1 MIKQAIIPL
10 AGLGTRLLPLTS
22 VFAKELLPINGKPGI
37 EYILDECISAGI
49 KEVIFI
55 ISQKKLMI
63 KKYFYN
69 DKFYKD
75 IIKKK
80 RDPRIIQEYKKILK
94 YKKMIKFVFQDK
106 PLGTGDAVLK
116 TKKYIKDKYFLMLL
130 PDDLIVKNNCS
141 KSMIAVH
148 KKYNSSVMASM
159 KVNKREVSRWGI
171 YNVKNKINKNNFTI
185 KNVVEK
191 PSIKLA
197 PSNNAV
203 IGRYIL
209 PKIIFN
215 KLSKLKPG
223 KGGEIHITDAIQSLI
238 SENYKFIG
246 HNFSGK
252 YLDCGTMKGYIN
264 STLEISKIWNF
275 AWLGQVT

>member
-37 EYILDECISAGI
+37 EYILDECIEAGI

-69 DKFYKD
+69 DRFYKD
-75 IIKKK
+75 IIKRKN
-80 RDPRIIQEYKKILK
+80 DPRIIKEYKKILK

-106 PLGTGDAVLK
+106 PLGTGDAVFK
-116 TKKYIKDKYFLMLL
+116 TKRFIKDKYFLMLL
-130 PDDLIVKNNCS
+130 PDDLIIKKNCS
-141 KSMIAVH
+141 KSMITTH
-148 KKYNSSVMASM
+148 KKFNSSVMASM
-159 KVNKREVSRWGI
+159 KVNKKDVSRWGI
-171 YNVKNKINKNNFTI
+171 YDIKKKIDNMNFII
-185 KNVVEK
+185 KSVVEK
-191 PSIKLA
+191 PTAKDA

-209 PKIIFN
+209 PKTIFN
-215 KLSKLKPG
+215 KLNNLKPS

-238 SENYKFIG
+238 NDNNKFVG

-264 STLEISKIWNF
+264 STLEIAKK
-275 AWLGQVT
+275 

>member
-37 EYILDECISAGI
+37 EYILDECIEAGI

-55 ISQKKLMI
+55 ISKKKIMI

-69 DKFYKD
+69 DSFYKE
-75 IIKKK
+75 IIKQKK
-80 RDPRIIQEYKKILK
+80 DPRIIAEYKKILK

-116 TKKYIKDKYFLMLL
+116 TKKFIKEKYFLVLL
-130 PDDLIVKNNCS
+130 PDDLIIKQNCS
-141 KSMIAVH
+141 KSMIRIH
-148 KKYNSSVMASM
+148 QKFKSSVMASM
-159 KVNKREVSRWGI
+159 KVNKKNVSRWGI
-171 YNVKNKINKNNFTI
+171 YNIKKKIDNKNFII
-185 KNVVEK
+185 KSVVEK
-191 PSIKLA
+191 PTSKQA

-209 PKIIFN
+209 PKTIFN
-215 KLSKLKPG
+215 KLINLKPS
-223 KGGEIHITDAIQSLI
+223 KSGEIHITDAIQLLI
-238 SENYKFIG
+238 NDNNKFVG

-252 YLDCGTMKGYIN
+252 YLDCGTMNGYIN
-264 STLEISKIWNF
+264 STLEIAKK
-275 AWLGQVT
+275 